1 MAEGTGRESRIYLLA
16 AVTRDPAGLWPARA
30 FGASR
35 RRSRSAVR
43 LLLVC
48 ATLMELRACLSL
60 PPALDAPETAAA
72 CEAADAGGHVW
83 LDPPPALPLP
93 GCTLDLLVCG
103 VGPVASSL
111 ALGRFL
117 GRKLSR
123 SEPLGG
129 IFNLGLAGS
138 YNIEAAPLGSLVLA
152 TEEVYPEYGVRPHPP
167 HPEDGQETLPLPLGF
182 PQAEIEGRKVFD
194 RLPLAPES
202 ALGNMGLNW
211 HSGWKQGAS
220 VTVAGVSGTPE
231 RARRLAALCG
241 GITENMEGFSLALG
255 AAMAGIP
262 FIELRAVSNAA
273 GLRPPKGWDMPA
285 ALAAL
290 GRGTRDLLAPFLP
303 VDTPR

>member
-1 MAEGTGRESRIYLLA
+1 M
-16 AVTRDPAGLWPARA
+16 
-30 FGASR
+30 
-35 RRSRSAVR
+35 R

-48 ATLMELRACLSL
+48 ATLMELRACLSPL
-60 PPALDAPETAAA
+60 PAPDAPEAAA
-72 CEAADAGGHVW
+72 AYEAAYAGGHAW
-83 LDPPPALPLP
+83 LDPPPALRLS

-103 VGPVASSL
+103 VGPVASAL

-117 GRKLSR
+117 GRETCR
-123 SEPLGG
+123 SAPLLRG
-129 IFNLGLAGS
+129 ILNLGLAGS
-138 YNIEAAPLGSLVLA
+138 YDIEAAPLGSLVLA

-167 HPEDGQETLPLPLGF
+167 HPEDGQEKLPLPLGF
-182 PQAEIEGRKVFD
+182 PQAEIEGQKVFD

-211 HSGWKQGAS
+211 HSKWRQGAS

-231 RARRLAALCG
+231 RAGRLASLCG
-241 GITENMEGFSLALG
+241 GITENMEGFPLALG

-262 FIELRAVSNAA
+262 FMELRAVSNAA
-273 GLRPPKGWDMPA
+273 GLRPPQGWDMPA

>member
-1 MAEGTGRESRIYLLA
+1 MT
-16 AVTRDPAGLWPARA
+16 DPAGFRPARA
-30 FGASR
+30 FGTPR
-35 RRSRSAVR
+35 RHLRSAVR

-48 ATLMELRACLSL
+48 ATLMELRACLAPL
-60 PPALDAPETAAA
+60 PAPDAPEKAGSDTV
-72 CEAADAGGHVW
+72 ADAGGHAWPV
-83 LDPPPALPLP
+83 PPPALRLP

-103 VGPVASSL
+103 VGPVASAL

-117 GRKLSR
+117 GRETYR
-123 SEPLGG
+123 SGLPRG
-129 IFNLGLAGS
+129 ILNLGLAGS
-138 YNIEAAPLGSLVLA
+138 YDSEAAPPGSLVLA
-152 TEEVYPEYGVRPHPP
+152 TEEVYPEYGVRL
-167 HPEDGQETLPLPLGF
+167 HPEHGQEAPPLPLGF

-211 HSGWKQGAS
+211 HTGWRQGAS

-241 GITENMEGFSLALG
+241 GATENMEGFSLALG

-262 FIELRAVSNAA
+262 FVELRAVSNAA
-273 GLRPPKGWDMPA
+273 GLRPPRGWDMPA

-290 GRGTRDLLAPFLP
+290 GRGTRDLLAPLLTAGAP
-303 VDTPR
+303 